1 MPSRS
6 IFLLCTLLTSTA
18 AFSISPVPTTATT
31 ALRAADTNEFDEEP
45 QALTSRRGV
54 IQGLASAGLFV
65 VSSPFAALADGEK
78 VPMLSTEE
86 FFTIVR
92 DSARSIQRVEFS
104 GVKSETVRVR
114 LIDGTVFG
122 LNDVVES
129 PTDPRSP
136 LKVQAACREAK
147 SE

>member
-1 MPSRS
+1 M
-6 IFLLCTLLTSTA
+6 
-18 AFSISPVPTTATT
+18 
-31 ALRAADTNEFDEEP
+31 
-45 QALTSRRGV
+45 
-54 IQGLASAGLFV
+54 ASAE
-65 VSSPFAALADGEK
+65 DI
-78 VPMLSTEE
+78 PMITTSE
-86 FFTIVR
+86 FLTIVR

-104 GVKSETVRVR
+104 GPKGETVQVR

-129 PTDPRSP
+129 STDPRSP